1 MVIYIV
7 MVTDYSP
14 MPGEPPEYYL
24 GPIFDNFDSAS
35 RWIDKEEAFA
45 KTEQG
50 MILYGNWT
58 RAHTIHERD
67 VRT

>member
-24 GPIFDNFDSAS
+24 GPAFADFDAAD

-50 MILYGNWT
+50 MMLHGGWR
-58 RAHTIHERD
+58 RAYTIHERD
-67 VRT
+67 AWS

>member
-1 MVIYIV
+1 MTIYIV
-7 MVTDYSP
+7 MVTDYP
-14 MPGEPPEYYL
+14 PTPGDSVEYYL
-24 GPIFDNFDSAS
+24 GPLFDSFDAAS

-50 MILYGNWT
+50 MILHGNWT

-67 VRT
+67 VWS